1 MGLFL
6 LASTSSGREERFLVG
21 KKIFCVFFICITF
34 FFAICSSNYII
45 SHHFI
50 AYSSSIIDQHRENQA
65 RAKSKKNALEKT
77 LKETQK
83 KVDDKRR
90 QYDSVNSKIISVKE
104 RKIKINKR
112 VDDLRL
118 QIEQV
123 KRDIAAK
130 EREVAENTEILKRR
144 LAAIY
149 KAGEVQLIDLVFNA
163 KTFEELIDKAEII
176 TKVSDHDNRLLSALK
191 DDISS
196 LDGMKTGLVNQEASL
211 VAETNSLTEVEAQLR
226 ELLAQNETLL
236 KQLESDKSR
245 IQAEIY
251 DADVEVRQIQ
261 NAIDMEVARLRR
273 NNGGNLLSLANL
285 SDIPKSKWVW
295 PVLGGFT
302 RRSSEYMERRGNVYH
317 KGIDIASK
325 GIYGASVVAVDDG
338 VVFAAF
344 NGCPHD
350 FGKWYNCH
358 CGGGYGNYVMIRHTY
373 MINGKIV
380 IKVSIYGHLSRVCVS
395 LGQSVKKGQKIGEVG
410 STGHSTGPHLHFQTK
425 FNGVTDYNPLSE
437 SYVYY

>member
-1 MGLFL
+1 M
-6 LASTSSGREERFLVG
+6 AG

-34 FFAICSSNYII
+34 FFAICSSNKII

-50 AYSSSIIDQHRENQA
+50 AYSSIIDQHRQNQE
-65 RAKSKKNALEKT
+65 RVKSKKNTLEKT

-90 QYDSVNSKIISVKE
+90 QYDSVNSKIMSVKE
-104 RKIKINKR
+104 RKLKINKR
-112 VDDLRL
+112 VDDLRI

-123 KRDIAAK
+123 KRDIASK
-130 EREVAENTEILKRR
+130 EREVAENTEVLKRR

-191 DDISS
+191 DNISS
-196 LDGMKTGLVNQEASL
+196 LEGMKTGLTSQEASL
-211 VAETNSLTEVEAQLR
+211 VAETNSLNEVEAQLR
-226 ELLAQNETLL
+226 ELLVQNETLL

-273 NNGGNLLSLANL
+273 NSGGNLLSLANL

-325 GIYGASVVAVDDG
+325 GIYGATVVAVDDG
-338 VVFAAF
+338 VVIAAF
-344 NGCPHD
+344 IGCSHD
-350 FGKWYNCH
+350 YGKLRSCG
-358 CGGGYGNYVMIRHTY
+358 CGGGYGNYVMVRHTY
-373 MINGKIV
+373 MINSKIV
-380 IKVSIYGHLSRVCVS
+380 IKISIYGHLARVCVS
-395 LGQSVKKGQKIGEVG
+395 SGQSVKKGQKIGEVG

-425 FNGVTDYNPLSE
+425 FNGVTDYNPLNE

>member
-1 MGLFL
+1 M
-6 LASTSSGREERFLVG
+6 VG
-21 KKIFCVFFICITF
+21 KKIFCVFFICIIF
-34 FFAICSSNYII
+34 FFATCSSNNII

-50 AYSSSIIDQHRENQA
+50 AYSSIIDQHRQKQA
-65 RAKSKKNALEKT
+65 RAKSKKNTLEKT

-90 QYDSVNSKIISVKE
+90 QYDSVNSKIMSVKE
-104 RKIKINKR
+104 QKLKINKR

-130 EREVAENTEILKRR
+130 EREVTENTEVLKRR

-149 KAGEVQLIDLVFNA
+149 KAGEVHLIDLVLNA
-163 KTFEELIDKAEII
+163 KTFEELIDKTEVIA
-176 TKVSDHDNRLLSALK
+176 KVSDHDNRLLDALK
-191 DDISS
+191 NAINS
-196 LDGMKTGLVNQEASL
+196 LVDMKTGLINQEASL
-211 VAETNSLTEVEAQLR
+211 VAETNSLNEVEAQLR
-226 ELLAQNETLL
+226 ELLVQNETLL

-261 NAIDMEVARLRR
+261 NAIDMEVARLKRTS
-273 NNGGNLLSLANL
+273 GGNLLSLATL

-317 KGIDIASK
+317 KGIDIASN
-325 GIYGASVVAVDDG
+325 GRPIYGATVVAVDDG
-338 VVFAAF
+338 VVFSAF
-344 NGCPHD
+344 SGCPHD

-395 LGQSVKKGQKIGEVG
+395 SGQSVKKGQKIGEVG

-425 FNGVTDYNPLSE
+425 FNGVTDYNPLNE

>member
-1 MGLFL
+1 M
-6 LASTSSGREERFLVG
+6 AG

-34 FFAICSSNYII
+34 FFAICSSNKII

-50 AYSSSIIDQHRENQA
+50 AYSSIIDQHRENQA

-90 QYDSVNSKIISVKE
+90 QYDSVNSKIMSVKE
-104 RKIKINKR
+104 RKLKINKR

-130 EREVAENTEILKRR
+130 EREVAENTEVLKRR

-191 DDISS
+191 DNISS
-196 LDGMKTGLVNQEASL
+196 LEGMKTGLTSQEASL
-211 VAETNSLTEVEAQLR
+211 VAETNSLNDVEAQLR
-226 ELLAQNETLL
+226 ELLVQNETLL

-261 NAIDMEVARLRR
+261 NAIDMEVAR
-273 NNGGNLLSLANL
+273 
-285 SDIPKSKWVW
+285 K
-295 PVLGGFT
+295 
-302 RRSSEYMERRGNVYH
+302 
-317 KGIDIASK
+317 
-325 GIYGASVVAVDDG
+325 
-338 VVFAAF
+338 
-344 NGCPHD
+344 
-350 FGKWYNCH
+350 
-358 CGGGYGNYVMIRHTY
+358 
-373 MINGKIV
+373 
-380 IKVSIYGHLSRVCVS
+380 
-395 LGQSVKKGQKIGEVG
+395 
-410 STGHSTGPHLHFQTK
+410 
-425 FNGVTDYNPLSE
+425 
-437 SYVYY
+437 